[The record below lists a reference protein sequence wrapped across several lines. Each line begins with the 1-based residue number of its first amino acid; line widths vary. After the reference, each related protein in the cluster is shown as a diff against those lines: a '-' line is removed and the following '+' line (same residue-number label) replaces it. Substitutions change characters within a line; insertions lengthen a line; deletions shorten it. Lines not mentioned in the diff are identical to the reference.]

1 MDIAQFWLSQ
11 AENKITLTQLQRYE
25 DMNAPEY
32 IKKFIRLGGG
42 PKMGTV
48 LESFARFRF
57 KTLAKRQKGKL
68 QTGYD
73 HLFMAP
79 NTTNNTTKQ
88 IYVEQ
93 KSSGHWGG
101 KIGYKWQHVELKHKW
116 DFLLL
121 CGIDYED
128 ILFWGLARP
137 TLLELVEKKKVTNQG
152 SKTGDSSEGL
162 WFNYE
167 DVKDALTEIKTD
179 ADLLKFVQAQ
189 PSQ

>member
-1 MDIAQFWLSQ
+1 MDIAQFWLLYK
-11 AENKITLTQLQRYE
+11 AENKVTLTQLQRYE

-32 IKKFIRLGGG
+32 IKEFIRLGGG
-42 PKMGTV
+42 AKMGTV

-73 HLFMAP
+73 HLFIAP
-79 NTTNNTTKQ
+79 STKQ

-93 KSSGHWGG
+93 KSSGHWGS

-121 CGIDYED
+121 CGIDYEN
-128 ILFWGLARP
+128 ILFWALARP
-137 TLLELVEKKKVTNQG
+137 TLLQLVEKKKVTNQG

-167 DVKDALTEIKTD
+167 DVKDDLIEIKTD
-179 ADLLKFVQAQ
+179 ADLLTFVQALIAQ
-189 PSQ
+189 